1 MPRLAVL
8 ATVLLIA
15 GSAVAGEF
23 RAPLLATPPVLD
35 GVLSPGEWA
44 LAVGFDRF
52 AWQGQL
58 ERRHARGY
66 VAADAT
72 HLYFAIISQLPADG
86 PLTTAVE
93 QDTLKLVYDD
103 SVEVWI
109 DPTPGSEHGLTYQ
122 LIANSAGHTAFDQH
136 ARGNRSDDAAWR
148 GDWHVANK
156 LVDGWWT
163 CEVEVPIHSFGT
175 ARKSPVEPWGI
186 NLCRNWK
193 EPWGFSSV
201 GGTSYEPTDRFVFVP
216 GTPAAAVVTGGD
228 PFLGELD
235 TSVTIRNPSA
245 APQSLTASI
254 LILRDQMPELR
265 QEQTVEVTA
274 GGQQTVRLKNADLPS
289 ERFDMTVEVT
299 DAAGQAIYRRQ
310 VKWRRGQPW
319 QWTTTAKEVLPIEV
333 QFAHYPTTRQMR
345 IKVDVRNLGDE
356 AKLEAVTC
364 FVRRKGKAVRLAETR
379 FDAFVNGV
387 QERTV
392 DLPELDGDYELV
404 AVASGDKVPEGE
416 LELPFDRH
424 RYAWEGLG
432 LGTSRKVYPPFE
444 PITYRDHVLHTVLR
458 DHTIGPF
465 GLCRQIAAAGKPL
478 LASEMHFVLQLE
490 DQPAGRVTGAAE
502 LDAEGNGP
510 DRLGYHG
517 WFHSD
522 QAPQLDFR
530 YQATW
535 EVDGCL
541 RYDLTLPVTDGK
553 RISGLD
559 LVIPLRADQATHL
572 HAMGDGIRNTLYEP
586 VPDGQGVVWDATK
599 VAVND
604 LPADFCSYLYVGT
617 PVRGLCWF
625 AENDAGWSWNGSK
638 PNLDLVRVGE
648 TVVLRVHLINQPT
661 VLDSPRTLTFGLM
674 AAPVKPKYGD
684 WRYQWRRGNYTLL
697 GTDINWFALGNCG
710 AVYPAKQDLSLWQAL
725 AKANEVAPT
734 PDEVQAV
741 VDRGLPYFEPYGA
754 DYVERWERH
763 VRYNL
768 QSRRGKQMV
777 FYYNRASYQAA
788 PEFQTF
794 QDEWDLTDFRT
805 VGPGNGV
812 GEIKLIPSQSYIDH
826 ALYWYGK
833 SFEVARNRGVYW
845 DNYYLRPSYNTEM
858 TAAYHK
864 PDGSIVPATGI
875 WGLRELVKRTFQY
888 QHELGMTPVTMAHM
902 TSTAILPLLSFCTV
916 QYDWEWKYSTGDVQY
931 RFPRDYIL
939 LVSNGELAGT
949 WPVLLGEHG
958 AQAQDPWT
966 QRTFAGCALVH
977 ELDGN
982 GLPQV
987 WQPLF
992 KPIDAMLGR
1001 PNLKVWRYWDD
1012 RPQPVQADDPDLPT
1026 LVYGDPNQ
1034 AALVLVV
1041 SYADEDRHCML
1052 QVDFAAL
1059 GLPASSRFVDAET
1072 GLPATPDFTLKKHD
1086 LRLLWILPPGAEP
1099 PQ

>member
-1 MPRLAVL
+1 MACLAVL
-8 ATVLLIA
+8 GVLLPLMA
-15 GSAVAGEF
+15 EAGEY
-23 RAPLLATPPVLD
+23 RAPLLASPPVLD
-35 GVLSPGEWA
+35 GRISPGEWE
-44 LAVGFDRF
+44 LAVGIDGF

-58 ERRHARGY
+58 DRRRARGY
-66 VAADAT
+66 VAADAR
-72 HLYFAIISQLPADG
+72 HLYLAVVSQLPVDG
-86 PLTTAVE
+86 PLTTMVE

-109 DPTPGSEHGLTYQ
+109 DPTPGSEHGVTYQ
-122 LIANSAGHTAFDQH
+122 LIANSAGRTAYDQH
-136 ARGNRSDDAAWR
+136 ARGNRADDAAWR
-148 GDWHVANK
+148 GEWQVANR
-156 LVDGWWT
+156 LADGWWT
-163 CEVEVPIHSFGT
+163 CEVAVPI
-175 ARKSPVEPWGI
+175 APLAADRPSPSAPWGI

-193 EPWGFSSV
+193 EPWGFSSL
-201 GGTSYEPTDRFVFVP
+201 GGTSYAPTDRFVFTP
-216 GTPAAAVVTGGD
+216 GTPAIAVEISGD

-235 TSVTIRNPSA
+235 TAVTIHNPA
-245 APQSLTASI
+245 AAAQSLKASI

-265 QEQTVEVTA
+265 QEQTIEVA
-274 GGQQTVRLKNADLPS
+274 GDGQQMVTLKNADLPS
-289 ERFDMTVEVT
+289 ERFEMTVDVT
-299 DAAGQAIYRRQ
+299 DLGGQPIYRRQ
-310 VKWRRGQPW
+310 VKWRRGKPW

-333 QFAHYPTTRQMR
+333 QFAHYPSTGKLRVR
-345 IKVDVRNLGDE
+345 VDVRNLPDD
-356 AKLEAVTC
+356 ATLQSVTC
-364 FVRRKGKAVRLAETR
+364 FVRATGQTARVAEAR
-379 FDAFVNGV
+379 FAAFQNGV
-387 QERTV
+387 QEQTIDV
-392 DLPELDGDYELV
+392 PELDGSYELV
-404 AVASGDKVPEGE
+404 AVATGEKVPEGE
-416 LELPFDRH
+416 LAQPFERQ
-424 RYAWEGLG
+424 RFPWEGLG
-432 LGTSRKVYPPFE
+432 LGAARKVYPPFE
-444 PITYRDHVLHTVLR
+444 PLTYQDHVLHAVLR
-458 DHTIGPF
+458 DHTIGPA
-465 GLCRQIAAAGKPL
+465 GLCDQIVAAGQPL
-478 LASEMHFVLQLE
+478 LAGPMRLVVDGET
-490 DQPAGRVTGAAE
+490 ATGRGPT
-502 LDAEGNGP
+502 LMTNGNGP
-510 DRLGYHG
+510 DRLGYHSNVRAAG
-517 WFHSD
+517 KPGLALSC
-522 QAPQLDFR
+522 AGL
-530 YQATW
+530 W
-535 EVDGCL
+535 EVDGL
-541 RYDLTLPVTDGK
+541 LQYDLALAPTGRQTVDSLT
-553 RISGLD
+553 

-586 VPDGQGVVWDATK
+586 VPAGDGVVWDASK

-604 LPADFCSYLYVGT
+604 LPANFCSYLYVGT

-625 AENDAGWSWNGSK
+625 AENDAGWAWDSTK
-638 PNLDLVRVGE
+638 PNLDLVRDGE
-648 TVVLRVHLINQPT
+648 TVTLRVHLVNQPT
-661 VLDSPRTLTFGLM
+661 VIDTTRRITFGLL
-674 AAPVKPKYGD
+674 AAPVKPKLGD

-710 AVYPAKQDLSLWQAL
+710 AVYPAQKDLELWRAL
-725 AKANEVAPT
+725 AKANETEPT
-734 PDEVQAV
+734 PDEIQAV
-741 VDRGLPYFEPYGA
+741 IDRGMPYFQPYGEE
-754 DYVERWERH
+754 YVERWVRH

-768 QSRRGKQMV
+768 QSRRGKRMV

-858 TAAYHK
+858 TAAYPK
-864 PDGSIVPATGI
+864 PDGSIMPATGI

-888 QHELGMTPVTMAHM
+888 QNELGMTPITMAHM

-949 WPVLLGEHG
+949 WPVLLGDHG
-958 AQAQDPWT
+958 EQASDPWT
-966 QRTFAGCALVH
+966 QRTFAGCTLVH

-1012 RPQPVQADDPDLPT
+1012 RPQPVHADDPDLPT

-1034 AALVLVV
+1034 VALVLVV
-1041 SYADEDRHCML
+1041 SYADEDRPCL
-1052 QVDFAAL
+1052 LKVDFAAL
-1059 GLPASSRFVDAET
+1059 GLPAGSRWVDAET
-1072 GLPATPDFTLKKHD
+1072 GQPATPDFTLKKHD

-1099 PQ
+1099 PP